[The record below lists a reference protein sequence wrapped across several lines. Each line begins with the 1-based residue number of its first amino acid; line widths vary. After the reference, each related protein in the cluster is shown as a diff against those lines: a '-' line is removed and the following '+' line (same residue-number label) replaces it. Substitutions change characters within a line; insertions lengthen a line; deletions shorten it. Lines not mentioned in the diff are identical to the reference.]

1 MNKFIKF
8 LQVSDVHLD
17 SSFSSSINFPV
28 NKLEIRKSEHKSIIT
43 KVCQIVRDEDID
55 LVLIPGD
62 LIDYESS
69 TPDTTNFLIDNF
81 SKISPVPVII
91 TPGNH
96 DYFSPSSVYN
106 SDFLTGKQQ
115 NVWTEN
121 VFIFTAQKFQSIS
134 LPNLKE
140 ISITGISHYENRSF
154 YNRLLTDNI
163 LKQEGKINILVFHG
177 SRDGYCPSDK
187 KITLPFSDEEL
198 FKLGFDYSAI
208 GHYHS
213 YLEILDE
220 EGNIKGAYSGCPLG
234 RNLREFGEKFIIIG
248 KIYEDKKVEI
258 EKRRIDHRIML
269 KIDVDCTG
277 LNYNEQVLNIIAEKV
292 KETTNSKEDIIYV
305 RLFGRFPP
313 GNVINIPD
321 EFLKDDY
328 FHIKFDKSNVQP
340 DYDIK
345 KYLDI
350 PDILDTTESKFVKKL
365 NVLLKNAKS
374 DSEKEIIE
382 NAIYYGLDA
391 LIQKCVKPRY
401 ED

>member
-8 LQVSDVHLD
+8 LQISDVHLD

-81 SKISPVPVII
+81 SKISPVPIII

-96 DYFSPSSVYN
+96 DYYSPSSVYN

-115 NVWTEN
+115 NIWTEN
-121 VFIFTAQKFQSIS
+121 VFIFTAQKFRSIS

-234 RNLREFGEKFIIIG
+234 RNLREFGEKFFIMG
-248 KIYEDKKVEI
+248 KFYEDKKVEI

-305 RLFGRFPP
+305 IDMFKGKAI
-313 GNVINIPD
+313 V
-321 EFLKDDY
+321 FL
-328 FHIKFDKSNVQP
+328 P
-340 DYDIK
+340 
-345 KYLDI
+345 
-350 PDILDTTESKFVKKL
+350 
-365 NVLLKNAKS
+365 
-374 DSEKEIIE
+374 
-382 NAIYYGLDA
+382 
-391 LIQKCVKPRY
+391 
-401 ED
+401 

>member
-43 KVCQIVRDEDID
+43 KVCQIVRDENID

-258 EKRRIDHRIML
+258 EKRRIDHRIMH

-313 GNVINIPD
+313 GNLVNIPD

-340 DYDIK
+340 DYDIQ